1 MRQHRTA
8 YDRPVDTAGPHLN
21 GASYGGGGA
30 GERTDPPIKTP
41 IKTPDERCAEGKR
54 LRALQG
60 IKE

>member
-8 YDRPVDTAGPHLN
+8 HPHPDTAGPHLN
-21 GASYGGGGA
+21 GASYGGGAGP

-41 IKTPDERCAEGKR
+41 AERRAEGKR

-60 IKE
+60 IRKA